1 MTQPGA
7 PQQYPHGPYP
17 QQQHQF
23 PPPQQQYPP
32 QYQQGVPWAQPPK
45 KRRGKGVLIGVL
57 VVVLLAGL
65 AGGGLWLWEE
75 LDDPAP
81 PPPVDA
87 SEDLAKAP
95 IGCAMFDEAEVRPY
109 IPGTMDYEAGGA
121 NSGAGDAH
129 DQGQCSWTN
138 SGSLSDGVRG
148 AHLIVTSYV
157 YHASTQ
163 LSGVDK
169 AKEHLED
176 RVRTGVEVNV
186 EDAENALLVT
196 NSKADW
202 TVQLVV
208 RYHNVVYA
216 LDYANQN
223 EGANVKG
230 AATTLATIAISKVVP
245 DEDDDGGK

>member
-7 PQQYPHGPYP
+7 PQQYPHGQPYP
-17 QQQHQF
+17 QQQQQYPHR
-23 PPPQQQYPP
+23 QQYPP
-32 QYQQGVPWAQPPK
+32 QYQQGVPWARPP

-87 SEDLAKAP
+87 SEDLEKAP
-95 IGCAMFDEAEVRPY
+95 IGCAMFDEGEVKPY
-109 IPGTMDYEAGGA
+109 IPGKMDYEAGGA
-121 NSGAGDAH
+121 NSGTGTGA
-129 DQGQCSWTN
+129 DQGQCKWDN
-138 SGSLSDGVRG
+138 SGSLSSGVRG

-157 YHASTQ
+157 YHADTL

-169 AKEHLED
+169 AEEHLEQ

-196 NSKADW
+196 NSSADW
-202 TVQLVV
+202 TVQVVV
-208 RYHNVVYA
+208 RYHNVIYA

-230 AATTLATIAISKVVP
+230 AATALATIAISKV
-245 DEDDDGGK
+245 EG

>member
-7 PQQYPHGPYP
+7 PQQYPHGQPY
-17 QQQHQF
+17 
-23 PPPQQQYPP
+23 PPQQQYPP
-32 QYQQGVPWAQPPK
+32 QYQQGVPWAQPR

-95 IGCAMFDEAEVRPY
+95 IGCAMFDEEEVRPF
-109 IPGTMDYEAGGA
+109 IPGKMDYEAGGA
-121 NSGAGDAH
+121 NSGTGVPY
-129 DQGQCSWTN
+129 DQGQCGWNN

-157 YHASTQ
+157 YHADHQ

-169 AKEHLED
+169 AKEHLER

-208 RYHNVVYA
+208 RYHNVVYT

-245 DEDDDGGK
+245 DEDDEGN